1 MRNFMFKTERK
12 QSINFMEGKKPAS
25 TPGLFLLEPPKIK
38 IIKIP
43 LFTTRIFEREVIKYN
58 FRSIALRFPRF

>member
-12 QSINFMEGKKPAS
+12 QSINFMEGKKPTS
-25 TPGLFLLEPPKIK
+25 KQNILLKPPKIK

>member
-1 MRNFMFKTERK
+1 MRNYMFKTERK
-12 QSINFMEGKKPAS
+12 QSINFMEDKKPTS
-25 TPGLFLLEPPKIK
+25 KQNILLKPPKIK

>member
-1 MRNFMFKTERK
+1 
-12 QSINFMEGKKPAS
+12 MEGKKPAS

-58 FRSIALRFPRF
+58 FRSIALRFLRF